1 MLVSPFPVFAMSII
15 KETNEKEGGKEEKE
29 RGGVAAEAA
38 WAAQIVALNLAEV
51 HQVVDTALPPSTT
64 SRGNGHRA
72 VSNPNECLIFSY
84 DLGCGLPVN
93 FEFPPLPG

>member
-29 RGGVAAEAA
+29 RGGMAAAA

-64 SRGNGHRA
+64 SREGASSRIE
-72 VSNPNECLIFSY
+72 SK
-84 DLGCGLPVN
+84 
-93 FEFPPLPG
+93 